1 MHANGYVLL
10 MYSRRETCAAM
21 QTQTQMFKTHTH
33 THTLARYR
41 CTLLTHITSFTA
53 TNKHCV
59 IVEASSSSERMFYLI
74 KGI

>member
-33 THTLARYR
+33 RLARYR

-59 IVEASSSSERMFYLI
+59 IVEAPSSSERMFYLI